1 MTRLTFV
8 VVALLVALNYSL
20 LRYAII
26 VDAFAGLWLYLRWR
40 VSQRKHAF
48 VVEVTRRDAD
58 CR

>member
-1 MTRLTFV
+1 MTFV
-8 VVALLVALNYSL
+8 LLALLVALNYSLL

-48 VVEVTRRDAD
+48 VVEVTRRD
-58 CR
+58 